1 MVEVSDVSESGLHGA
16 GVSRWTSGWDA
27 DGIVF
32 AQAATA
38 ANPELAG
45 YVHQLLDDGF
55 AILDGQAVRLRW
67 DSFFEA
73 VRSPD
78 YPLLG
83 AACGLPASTSMQLCL
98 GSRDSL
104 VDANFT
110 IFIAGW
116 RLAGGSRVHCESVGP
131 VLQRGQQSELMRH
144 EQWQAYAAVV
154 EFAGRPAEERSER
167 HNRISWAHIR
177 RLALAA
183 EADLD
188 DFLHR
193 CVVLSPEK
201 LQIELRR
208 SDAVQDDKVIEV
220 VPTFDG
226 APEQW
231 LSSFDAGPVRERY
244 DLATCEGIVQI
255 LIAPQAQTV
264 LREIKSFPLRRVAG
278 SRAQAFIVNPYA
290 ALGESAAAV
299 IDEKDFERARDAA
312 GLNYERFVPVVE
324 RNASGRP
331 ERIGLLVETADST
344 GPLSSRTVWLTDS
357 QIEEFLRVARRS
369 LDRGFQ
375 LIAWDGF
382 DLEVQGDLP
391 RHLDELKAALDERRA
406 PVVLVNR
413 SEIYDLSAYS
423 GRVSEIGVE
432 QRYYSAYIAKLRED
446 EGWFPD
452 NIEPCLLYPTTAG
465 SEPIS
470 VSLSG
475 DLLEQLES
483 AVESAEK
490 RGAAEVQVSWL
501 PDPIPVS
508 EAREVVKAL
517 GGAIDAV
524 KKGVED
530 PLPLEKASER
540 SRVQKKSPVVRPNIS
555 SLDYLEERRAA
566 LCSDG
571 ASPSLPASLSPSVML
586 KRHQLDG
593 VAWLQH
599 LYGQRETLNVRGAV
613 LADDMGLGKTLQ
625 LLCML
630 LRLLEDDAHLDPML
644 VVAPVALLENWLAE
658 LQKFFTGEKPK
669 VLVAY
674 GSRLSELRVPSAAID
689 ARLREEDGLRNF
701 LRPGWIG
708 DHRVVLTTYETLRD
722 LEFSFARARWSVMV
736 CDEAQRIK
744 NPAALVTR
752 AAKKLNVG
760 FRIACTGTPVENTLA
775 DLWCLFDFVQPGLLG
790 ALSDFGTNYRRPI
803 EAKSDEQRARVEQL
817 RKLIAPQTLRR
828 TKAEVARDLPAKIVD
843 SACKALHLSPT
854 QRQLYA
860 SALTEF
866 INRGR
871 EGRVTFKNH
880 LGLLHYLRRLCSDP
894 RPDALR
900 VFVPEPLETYKV
912 KSPKLS
918 WLIEQLGVI
927 RSRGEKAIIFCE
939 FREIQRLLQHYIAVA
954 LRYECDI
961 VNGDTTAEATSA
973 RSRQK
978 RLELFQQAPGF
989 GAIILSPLAVG
1000 FGLNIQA
1007 ANHVIH
1013 FTRTWNPAKE
1023 DQATDRA
1030 YRIGQTKDVIVY
1042 YPTVVSNEFATF
1054 EVVLDKLLER
1064 KRELAQ
1070 DMLNGSPDVSVREF
1084 GFDGAQLE
1092 PAAVTDDRVTADAAL
1107 QMDWQHFE
1115 ALVAVLWSKMGFACY
1130 TTPAV
1135 GDSGVDVVALNG
1147 TSGVLVQA
1155 KTARVGNPALGWDAV
1170 KEVVAGA
1177 AVYERKHPGVTFERV
1192 CVANHFFGQQAR
1204 DTAAVNN
1211 VRLIDRHALGELLGE
1226 YPVYLAELSNA
1237 EMQGDS

>member
-1 MVEVSDVSESGLHGA
+1 MVEVRKASSQQHGP
-16 GVSRWTSGWDA
+16 GVSRWSSRWDD

-32 AQAATA
+32 APDATA
-38 ANPELAG
+38 ANPELTG
-45 YVHQLLDDGF
+45 YVNQLVDDGF
-55 AILDGQAVRLRW
+55 AIQDGEAVRVRW

-73 VRSPD
+73 VGSPG
-78 YPLLG
+78 YSLLSV
-83 AACGLPASTSMQLCL
+83 ACGLPGSTSMQLCL

-104 VDANFT
+104 VDASFS

-116 RLAGGSRVHCESVGP
+116 RLAGGARVHCEAVGP
-131 VLQRGQQSELMRH
+131 VLRRGQQSELMRA
-144 EQWQAYAAVV
+144 EQWQAYVAVI
-154 EFAGRPAEERSER
+154 EFASRPAEKRSER
-167 HNRISWAHIR
+167 HNRSSWARIR
-177 RLALAA
+177 SLALAA

-188 DFLHR
+188 DFLGR

-201 LQIELRR
+201 LRIELRR
-208 SDAVQDDKVIEV
+208 SNAVQEDKVIEV
-220 VPTFDG
+220 VPTFEG

-244 DLATCEGIVQI
+244 DLATSEGIVQI
-255 LIAPQAQTV
+255 LIAPQVQAV
-264 LREIKSFPLRRVAG
+264 LQEIKSFPLRRVAG

-299 IDEKDFERARDAA
+299 IDEKDFERARDVA
-312 GLNYERFVPVVE
+312 GLNYERFVPVME
-324 RNASGRP
+324 RSASGRP
-331 ERIGLLVETADST
+331 ERIGLLIETADST
-344 GPLSSRTVWLTDS
+344 GPLSSRTVWLADS
-357 QIEEFLRVARRS
+357 QIEEFIRIARRS
-369 LDRGFQ
+369 LERGFQ

-382 DLEVQGDLP
+382 DLEVQGDLQ

-406 PVVLVNR
+406 PVVLVKR
-413 SEIYDLSAYS
+413 AEIYDLAAYS

-432 QRYYSAYIAKLRED
+432 QRYCSPYIAKLRED

-452 NIEPCLLYPTTAG
+452 NIQPCLLYPSTAG

-470 VSLSG
+470 VSLSR

-483 AVESAEK
+483 AVASAER
-490 RGAAEVQVSWL
+490 RGDAKVDVSWL
-501 PDPIPVS
+501 PEPIPVS
-508 EAREVVKAL
+508 EAREAVKSL
-517 GGAIDAV
+517 GEAIDAV
-524 KKGVED
+524 KKGVDD
-530 PLPLEKASER
+530 PLPLERARER
-540 SRVQKKSPVVRPNIS
+540 CRAQKKSPVVRPNIS

-566 LCSDG
+566 LRSDG
-571 ASPSLPASLSPSVML
+571 ASPSLPASLSASVML
-586 KRHQLDG
+586 KQHQLDG

-599 LYGQRETLNVRGAV
+599 LYAQRETLNVRGAV

-630 LRLLEDDAHLDPML
+630 LRLMEDHAHLDPIL

-658 LQKFFTGEKPK
+658 LQKFFTGEKPR

-689 ARLREEDGLRNF
+689 ARLREEDGLSNF
-701 LRPGWIG
+701 LKPGWIG

-817 RKLIAPQTLRR
+817 RELIAPQILRR

-843 SACKALHLSPT
+843 STCKTLQLSPT

-866 INRGR
+866 VNKGR
-871 EGRVTFKNH
+871 EGRATFKNH
-880 LGLLHYLRRLCSDP
+880 LGLLHYLRRVCSDP

-900 VFVPEPLETYKV
+900 VFVPEPLERYKA

-927 RSRGEKAIIFCE
+927 SSRGEKAIIFCE
-939 FREIQRLLQHYIAVA
+939 FREMQRLLQHYIAVA
-954 LRYECDI
+954 LRYQCDI
-961 VNGDTTAEATSA
+961 VNGDTTAEATSPQ
-973 RSRQK
+973 SRQK
-978 RLELFQQAPGF
+978 RLQAFQQAPGF

-1030 YRIGQTKDVIVY
+1030 YRIGQTKDVTVY

-1070 DMLNGSPDVSVREF
+1070 DMLNGSADVSAREF
-1084 GFDGAQLE
+1084 EFDGVQLE
-1092 PAAVTDDRVTADAAL
+1092 PAPIIDDRVTADITL

-1115 ALVAVLWSKMGFACY
+1115 ALVALLWSKMGFACY
-1130 TTPAV
+1130 PTPAV
-1135 GDSGVDVVALNG
+1135 GDSGVDVVALRG
-1147 TSGVLVQA
+1147 TNGVLVQA
-1155 KTARVGNPALGWDAV
+1155 KTARVGSPGLSWDAV

-1177 AVYERKHPGVTFERV
+1177 AVYEAKHPGVTFERV

-1211 VRLIDRHALGELLGE
+1211 VRLIDRHGLGELLSE

-1237 EMQGDS
+1237 EMRGD